1 MDKPDD
7 LRERFAQRVDDVREY
22 GRIAGVA
29 EIARRYFAMNA
40 FDGVLTTIGV
50 LMGNYLGDVRSPGT
64 VIRIG
69 IATSIAMGVSG
80 LWGAYLTEAAER
92 QRELA
97 ELEKVSLTD
106 LGQTKIGRASRMA
119 VVIVALVD
127 GMAPAMAALIVL
139 IPLFAA
145 PLIGNILVSY
155 ALSLALALIG
165 LFGLGMFLGQISG
178 HGLIGYGLRTLVAG
192 LVSIALSF
200 VLGDVEP

>member
-1 MDKPDD
+1 M
-7 LRERFAQRVDDVREY
+7 DDVREY
-22 GRIAGVA
+22 SRIAGVA

-50 LMGNYLGDVRSPGT
+50 LMGNYLGDVRNPGT

-92 QRELA
+92 ERELA
-97 ELEKVSLTD
+97 ELERVSLTD

-127 GMAPAMAALIVL
+127 GLAPAMAALIVL
-139 IPLFAA
+139 IPLFAVS
-145 PLIGNILVSY
+145 LIGNILVSY

-165 LFGLGMFLGQISG
+165 LFGLGMFLGHISG
-178 HGLIGYGLRTLVAG
+178 RGLIGYGLRTLVAG

-200 VLGDVEP
+200 ALEGAGP